1 MDRCGHAL
9 TSKQQIADM
18 ARGVLAQAREQ
29 RLALLDGLATSK
41 QTPSA
46 NALEVVARGL
56 VLRRTGGAG
65 PRQRSGGMSGISR

>member
-18 ARGVLAQAREQ
+18 ARGGLAQTREQ
-29 RLALLDGLATSK
+29 RLALLDGLTTGK
-41 QTPSA
+41 QAPSA

-56 VLRRTGGAG
+56 VLA
-65 PRQRSGGMSGISR
+65 RQAAQASAEVWGMSGISR